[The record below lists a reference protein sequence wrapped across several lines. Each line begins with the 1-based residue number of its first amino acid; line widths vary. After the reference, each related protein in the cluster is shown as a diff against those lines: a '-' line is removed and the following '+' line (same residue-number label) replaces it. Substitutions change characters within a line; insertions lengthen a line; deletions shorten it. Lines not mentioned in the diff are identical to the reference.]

1 MANAVY
7 NTVCD
12 ALSRIVSRRAAEN
25 IVKEALKSARTTPQ
39 RVTAK
44 EMQAL
49 LKNVVFARLQQIIPV
64 AQAKGEIKLILNQL
78 EQSFEERPSPALS
91 PEVLEGLAAL
101 QTEFRP
107 YAKLSQPRAQR
118 LLKSIQE
125 LKLAADPVKML
136 NTLWAELDLLQL
148 ELTGRAPP
156 NMGEPDGR
164 NLDEMLLSSGEYA
177 ISYEFDE
184 VPPET
189 DEASLPLPMNQTA
202 SEPGFSAPA
211 SQPENHR
218 VLSHPVS
225 SHSDPSSTA
234 TLMLPPLKMPT
245 VTKRFD
251 LETHEGREAVMSH
264 FASEEGVTGVLLTNR
279 RGDVLAERLSS
290 GESDQ
295 LAAVVAATTLLLEKK
310 RGFQLFYTH
319 LAEVSAFIG
328 LANRHLLTVLS
339 DDRVNVGRV
348 LSEMASLKEDV

>member
-44 EMQAL
+44 EMQGL

-78 EQSFEERPSPALS
+78 EQSFEERAAPTLS
-91 PEVLEGLAAL
+91 PEVSEGLAAL

-156 NMGEPDGR
+156 GVGGPDMR

-184 VPPET
+184 VPPEEDT
-189 DEASLPLPMNQTA
+189 PVAPLQTIPVTPESFSHTNSNQDHA
-202 SEPGFSAPA
+202 I
-211 SQPENHR
+211 
-218 VLSHPVS
+218 
-225 SHSDPSSTA
+225 PSSTA
-234 TLMLPPLKMPT
+234 TMMLPPMKMPT

-310 RGFQLFYTH
+310 RSFQLFYTH

-339 DDRVNVGRV
+339 DDRVNVGRI

>member
-44 EMQAL
+44 EMQGL

-78 EQSFEERPSPALS
+78 EQSFEERAAPTLS

-156 NMGEPDGR
+156 SAGGPDAR
-164 NLDEMLLSSGEYA
+164 NLDELLLSSGEYA

-184 VPPET
+184 VPPEEET
-189 DEASLPLPMNQTA
+189 PVASLQTI
-202 SEPGFSAPA
+202 PVT
-211 SQPENHR
+211 PE
-218 VLSHPVS
+218 SS
-225 SHSDPSSTA
+225 SHTADHAMQSST
-234 TLMLPPLKMPT
+234 TTMMLPPMKMPT

-264 FASEEGVTGVLLTNR
+264 FAAEEGVTGVLLTNR

-339 DDRVNVGRV
+339 DDRVNVGRI